1 MQAIIARLLVI
12 AALAIFCVPARAADC
27 SGSTGYPCGPLE
39 YDAIYRSD
47 LSLGV
52 PANSSWP
59 GSVAIANGGASGVFV
74 TILNPS
80 ATAAYN
86 FNLPATAGASTY
98 LLTSAGGATSA
109 MTWTSPT
116 TTINGTACTLGS
128 TCSPTAVASS
138 VVVGTTGV
146 TGGTTGY
153 ILYNNASVLG
163 NVQYVPLSAG
173 GTNAGLTASAGG
185 IFYSTSSAG
194 AILSGTATANQMLQ
208 SGSSAAP
215 AWSTAT
221 WPATTTI
228 NRIIYSSAANTVGE
242 ITTGN
247 SGVLVTSSGGVPSI
261 STSIPSGVTAATN
274 SNAADATTQVATNA
288 FVQNALLLSM
298 ATVPMTITSG
308 TYSFA
313 TASTNFPI
321 INCTAGGGA
330 ISSCAIFSGGSGFA
344 VGDIITPAGGNHDA
358 LLRVATLSGSAVA
371 SLIVVYGGTG
381 YTTQSGITT
390 AASTAIP
397 YTFLLSGTL
406 TGSVTIIATSGTYL
420 TASQQWYFANNTT
433 GAYTVTVCVSN
444 GSDACSAGRTAVIP
458 QGTNNSRIVGVQTDG
473 VLNADIA
480 SIVNAA
486 DLTGS
491 TLASGVTGSS
501 LTSLGTIGTGVWQGT
516 AVGPA
521 YGGTGHA
528 NNAANTIT
536 FSGNYGL
543 TLTLSNTTSLTLPT
557 SGTLA
562 TTAVGTVFGATATGG
577 GSANAQTFAT
587 GNPSTWTLTAGNSAC
602 GVLGFTNT
610 GAATMAVN
618 GTTAT
623 AVNRRSTSGLTAL
636 VGGEMLAGQVACFNY
651 DGTVFELNTA
661 VPGAVEI
668 KSGSYAVSTQD
679 GWGDTYDFTAASP
692 TLTLLQSTT
701 VPNNWHI
708 TVFANGG
715 PITVTP
721 YASDTINGGS
731 AGVSVTIPQGN
742 FGTITTDGAGH
753 DYVSGLSTPLTALA
767 TQATNTVVGNATAG
781 TAAPTALS
789 MTSCST
795 ANSGVIWTTSTGF
808 GCNSNLAG
816 LTTADQT
823 LSGGA
828 NLTTYSLGTKSSGT
842 LTVDCGLNP
851 AQNVLNGGAFTLA
864 APANDGNC
872 LVQVVQGASAGAI
885 TLSGFSTSPSGTGDA
900 LATANTVSG
909 SCTVTSASPAV
920 ITYTQTFVVGQ
931 AVYLTAVAMPTGTTS
946 GQIYY
951 VISAGLS
958 GSQFEIS
965 ATPGG
970 AAVNTSSTGTTVVC
984 HEPAVF
990 TANVFRVN
998 GLANLVWKQQQ

>member
-1 MQAIIARLLVI
+1 MQSCISLRASLLMIFAAISWPQS
-12 AALAIFCVPARAADC
+12 ALAQ
-27 SGSTGYPCGPLE
+27 STINP
-39 YDAIYRSD
+39 
-47 LSLGV
+47 GV
-52 PANSSWP
+52 PAAGSPLSSAP
-59 GSVAIANGGASGVFV
+59 VRANFGAAHNDINTLYLFLNPLGMPYGGAG
-74 TILNPS
+74 
-80 ATAAYN
+80 AA
-86 FNLPATAGASTY
+86 
-98 LLTSAGGATSA
+98 LTPSAGGLVYS
-109 MTWTSPT
+109 
-116 TTINGTACTLGS
+116 G
-128 TCSPTAVASS
+128 ASS
-138 VVVGTTGV
+138 
-146 TGGTTGY
+146 
-153 ILYNNASVLG
+153 L
-163 NVQYVPLSAG
+163 
-173 GTNAGLTASAGG
+173 
-185 IFYSTSSAG
+185 
-194 AILSGTATANQMLQ
+194 AILNGTATAGQIPL
-208 SGSSAAP
+208 SGANAAP
-215 AWSTAT
+215 AWSMST
-221 WPATTTI
+221 WPATAAQGTMLNAGTA
-228 NRIIYSSAANTVGE
+228 NTWTATATPTLGQAGAVTGCLNFGGVSSGTARVCAQSAAGT
-242 ITTGN
+242 
-247 SGVLVTSSGGVPSI
+247 P
-261 STSIPSGVTAATN
+261 
-274 SNAADATTQVATNA
+274 
-288 FVQNALLLSM
+288 ALLW
-298 ATVPMTITSG
+298 P
-308 TYSFA
+308 
-313 TASTNFPI
+313 
-321 INCTAGGGA
+321 
-330 ISSCAIFSGGSGFA
+330 
-344 VGDIITPAGGNHDA
+344 
-358 LLRVATLSGSAVA
+358 
-371 SLIVVYGGTG
+371 TG
-381 YTTQSGITT
+381 
-390 AASTAIP
+390 
-397 YTFLLSGTL
+397 
-406 TGSVTIIATSGTYL
+406 
-420 TASQQWYFANNTT
+420 
-433 GAYTVTVCVSN
+433 
-444 GSDACSAGRTAVIP
+444 
-458 QGTNNSRIVGVQTDG
+458 
-473 VLNADIA
+473 
-480 SIVNAA
+480 
-486 DLTGS
+486 
-491 TLASGVTGSS
+491 
-501 LTSLGTIGTGVWQGT
+501 
-516 AVGPA
+516 
-521 YGGTGHA
+521 
-528 NNAANTIT
+528 
-536 FSGNYGL
+536 
-543 TLTLSNTTSLTLPT
+543 

-562 TTAVGTVFGATATGG
+562 SSAVAPLSLNATTGALSLSATVSTVFGATATGG
-577 GSANAQTFAT
+577 GSANAQTFAS
-587 GNPSTWTLTAGNSAC
+587 GNPSSWTLTAGNSAC
-602 GVLGFTNT
+602 GVLGYTNT
-610 GAATMAVN
+610 GAATLAVN
-618 GTTAT
+618 ATTAT

-990 TANVFRVN
+990 TANIFRIN
-998 GLANLVWKQQQ
+998 SLSTIIWKQQQ